1 MLACFLATWV
11 LGLTCNWAEGQLTT
25 TLAPLYGFVPPD
37 RQCPLL
43 ECNPGA
49 TTPKPEPFSLTPPM
63 CLVYGAEYK
72 PARYTCTMC
81 DTMLCE
87 GCSIFCDMKWCMG
100 EFFKQECWCDD
111 TTDPLAKTKKV
122 FCDGDCMGGV
132 CDTPKLKCRK
142 KSAACKP
149 WWMCGPLQFLQRR
162 AKIQRHGRLRKTLQS
177 GGRGRQAPVA
187 GAPPG
192 APPGVPPPGAPPGA
206 PLPPG
211 MAPNLTALQTRFEY
225 KLSRFT
231 CESAAMPP
239 KVWDNA
245 HFQWVDRG
253 YLVFDK
259 QACVGT
265 VFKQKCFCWDKFR
278 YLSGDDPLTSELQCD
293 PACNLGVCA
302 GRTCGK
308 NPPPPLSQTT
318 PPPGA
323 LAVERAKEGSLIM
336 EPMDDAP
343 GR

>member
-1 MLACFLATWV
+1 MLAYFLETWV
-11 LGLTCNWAEGQLTT
+11 VLGVTYNWAEAQVTT
-25 TLAPLYGFVPPD
+25 TLAPLYGGPLLNPPD

-43 ECNPGA
+43 GCNPGA
-49 TTPKPEPFSLTPPM
+49 TTPPPNPNSLTPPM

-72 PARYTCTMC
+72 PAKFTCTMC

-87 GCSIFCDMKWCMG
+87 TCAVFCDVKRCMG
-100 EFFKQECWCDD
+100 EFYKQECWCDD
-111 TTDPLAKTKKV
+111 TTPGSLAKTQKV
-122 FCDGDCMGGV
+122 FCDGDCMGGI

-149 WWMCGPLQFLQRR
+149 WWMCGPLNFLQRR
-162 AKIQRHGRLRKTLQS
+162 ARVKRHGQLRASSQS
-177 GGRGRQAPVA
+177 GGQSRQAPV
-187 GAPPG
+187 PG
-192 APPGVPPPGAPPGA
+192 APPGPPGV
-206 PLPPG
+206 PPG
-211 MAPNLTALQTRFEY
+211 MNLPNLTQAVKTRFEF

-231 CESAAMPP
+231 CESAAIPP

-259 QACVGT
+259 QACIGS
-265 VFKQKCFCWDKFR
+265 VFKTKCFCYDKFL
-278 YLSGDDPLTSELQCD
+278 YLSGEEPLTSELQCD
-293 PACNLGVCA
+293 AACSLGACA
-302 GRTCGK
+302 GRTCGR

-323 LAVERAKEGSLIM
+323 LVSERAREGSLVM
-336 EPMDDAP
+336 QPMDKAP

>member
-1 MLACFLATWV
+1 MLAHFLTTWV
-11 LGLTCNWAEGQLTT
+11 LGVTYNWAEAQLTT
-25 TLAPLYGFVPPD
+25 TLAPLYGYIPPD

-43 ECNPGA
+43 GCNPSA
-49 TTPKPEPFSLTPPM
+49 TTPPPVANSLTPPT
-63 CLVYGAEYK
+63 CVVYGADYK
-72 PARYTCTMC
+72 PARFSCTMC

-87 GCSIFCDMKWCMG
+87 SCAVFCDVRRCMG
-100 EFFKQECWCDD
+100 EFYKQECWCED
-111 TTDPLAKTKKV
+111 TTPGSLAKTQKV

-162 AKIQRHGRLRKTLQS
+162 ARVQRHGQLRASSQS
-177 GGRGRQAPVA
+177 DAHNRQAPV
-187 GAPPG
+187 PG
-192 APPGVPPPGAPPGA
+192 APPAA
-206 PLPPG
+206 AL
-211 MAPNLTALQTRFEY
+211 PNLTAAKTRFEF

-239 KVWDNA
+239 KVWDNM

-265 VFKQKCFCWDKFR
+265 VFEQKCFCWDKFK
-278 YLSGDDPLTSELQCD
+278 YLSGEDPLTSEMQCD
-293 PACNLGVCA
+293 PACSLGACA
-302 GRTCGK
+302 GRMCGR

-323 LAVERAKEGSLIM
+323 LASERVKEGSLIM
-336 EPMDDAP
+336 QPMD
-343 GR
+343 